1 MLQNI
6 KSIYLT
12 TMDFILP
19 LRCTFCNHKDLLS
32 SKISICKNCFLKKE
46 RGKANDRCQVCK
58 SILEENYCE
67 FCSSRNIFFERME
80 YLYLKDQF
88 QTELMNKM
96 KFSEEPFL
104 GNYFRIGLKKKWNR
118 FQFPKFSLVTTTP
131 SNRSTIRKRPIHPV
145 SSIHP
150 VLKIL
155 TGCENKTT
163 LTKVSNL
170 KQGDQSYQQRFIH
183 ARHSMEIAKE
193 SRKSL
198 FGNILLLDDIF
209 TTGATMNEASRIL
222 LENGA
227 EKVFLLSL
235 LRGD

>member
-6 KSIYLT
+6 KSIYLS

-19 LRCTFCNHKDLLS
+19 LRCTFCNHKDILS
-32 SKISICKNCFLKKE
+32 SKISICKKCFLIKE
-46 RGKANDRCQVCK
+46 KVSCANRCQVCK
-58 SILEENYCE
+58 SILEESYCE

-80 YLYLKDQF
+80 YLSLKGKF
-88 QTELMNKM
+88 QTELMNKI
-96 KFSEEPFL
+96 KFYEEPFL
-104 GNYFRIGLKKKWNR
+104 GNYFRFGLKKKWNR
-118 FQFPKFSLVTTTP
+118 FEFPKFSLVTTIP
-131 SNRSTIRKRPIHPV
+131 SNRSTISKRPIHPV
-145 SSIHP
+145 SSILP
-150 VLKIL
+150 MLKIL
-155 TGCENKTT
+155 TGCENKTI
-163 LTKVSNL
+163 LKKISNL
-170 KQGDQSYQQRFIH
+170 KQGDQTYQQRFIH
-183 ARHSMEIAKE
+183 ARYSMEITKE
-193 SRKSL
+193 CKKSL